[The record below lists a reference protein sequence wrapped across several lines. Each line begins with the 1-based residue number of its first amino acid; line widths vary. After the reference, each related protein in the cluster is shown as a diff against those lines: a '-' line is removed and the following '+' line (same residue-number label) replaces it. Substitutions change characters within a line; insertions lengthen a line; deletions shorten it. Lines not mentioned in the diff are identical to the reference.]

1 MYILLIVDE
10 HCLYTYEL
18 LFFIASSTLILFT
31 QTEATW
37 LQTNYHHFLFPIK
50 TDNKRVCVCVFVL
63 ASVSCAIIAFHF
75 MLKLMG
81 GHFIIWL
88 VATRCFLFCLYI
100 KFDWIFVLWHTV
112 HIPICNDY
120 NKLQL
125 KATSRTLITFSLF
138 YFSFIYC
145 RCKIINVFW
154 HQNAIHLFAHHH
166 FCFLFWW
173 IGLLKTKI
181 HRPKIIWLF
190 ILKFSLNNIEPKYFA
205 DINEKNNSKALKKY
219 TL

>member
-1 MYILLIVDE
+1 MCLCVCACE
-10 HCLYTYEL
+10 CVVCHHCFPFHVEIDGRAFYHLVGGYS
-18 LFFIASSTLILFT
+18 LFLILFIH
-31 QTEATW
+31 E
-37 LQTNYHHFLFPIK
+37 
-50 TDNKRVCVCVFVL
+50 
-63 ASVSCAIIAFHF
+63 
-75 MLKLMG
+75 
-81 GHFIIWL
+81 IWL
-88 VATRCFLFCLYI
+88 NLCL
-100 KFDWIFVLWHTV
+100 LTV